1 MIIKRDTYAIFHTR
15 ESDGE
20 DICIMDDIGRKALI
34 PVSVLEDL
42 LEDVVLFANQRWETA
57 SVTTKFGDL

>member
-20 DICIMDDIGRKALI
+20 DICIMDDVGRTALI
-34 PVSVLEDL
+34 PVSSLEDI
-42 LEDVVLFANQRWETA
+42 LEDIVLFANQRWETA
-57 SVTTKFGDL
+57 SVSTKFGDL